1 MNGFAALGDST
12 RRRIV
17 ELLAEQPRAA
27 GAIAQEFQISQ
38 PAVSQHLKV
47 LRDARIVRVRVQAQ
61 QRIYELEPESLL
73 EIQDWLSNITR
84 FWTGRLDAL
93 EAQLRREDASKKE

>member
-1 MNGFAALGDST
+1 MNAFAALADPT

-17 ELLAEQPRAA
+17 ELLVQEPRAA
-27 GAIAQEFQISQ
+27 GAIAQEFEISQ

-47 LRDARIVRVRVQAQ
+47 LREAQLVRVRVQAQ
-61 QRIYELEPESLL
+61 QRIYELDPESFL
-73 EIQDWLSNITR
+73 EIQDWLANITR

-93 EAQLRREDASKKE
+93 EAQLRRENARNKG

>member
-1 MNGFAALGDST
+1 MNGFAALGDPT

-27 GAIAQEFQISQ
+27 GAIAQEFAMSQ
-38 PAVSQHLKV
+38 SAVSQHLKV
-47 LRDARIVRVRVQAQ
+47 LREARLVRVHVQAQ
-61 QRIYELEPESLL
+61 QRVYELEPESLL
-73 EIQDWLSNITR
+73 EIQNWLTNITR

-93 EAQLRREDASKKE
+93 EAQLRREDAQKE

>member
-1 MNGFAALGDST
+1 MNGFAALGDPT

-27 GAIAQEFQISQ
+27 GAIAQEFAMSQ
-38 PAVSQHLKV
+38 SAVSQHLKV
-47 LRDARIVRVRVQAQ
+47 LREARLVRVRVQAQ

-73 EIQDWLSNITR
+73 EIQDWLTNITR

-93 EAQLRREDASKKE
+93 EAQLRREDARKG

>member
-1 MNGFAALGDST
+1 MDGFAALADPT

-17 ELLAEQPRAA
+17 EVLAQRPRAA
-27 GAIAQEFQISQ
+27 GAIAREFAISQ

-47 LRDARIVRVRVQAQ
+47 LREARLVRVHVQAQ
-61 QRIYELEPESLL
+61 QRIYELNPEALF
-73 EIQDWLSNITR
+73 EIQAWLTDITR

-93 EAQLRREDASKKE
+93 ELQLRRDDARKE

>member
-1 MNGFAALGDST
+1 MNGFAALGDPT

-27 GAIAQEFQISQ
+27 GAIAQEFAMSQ
-38 PAVSQHLKV
+38 SAVSQHLKV
-47 LRDARIVRVRVQAQ
+47 LREARLVRVHVQAQ

-73 EIQDWLSNITR
+73 EIQDWLTNITR

-93 EAQLRREDASKKE
+93 EAQLRREDAKKE